1 LEAGLLKRIC
11 VYCGSS
17 PGSRAEYIQAA
28 RNLGRALAE
37 KKITLVYGGSSVGLM
52 GLLARS
58 ALDAGGEVIGV
69 ITRQLVE
76 MEVAFTE
83 LTQFEVVETMHER
96 KTRMAEL
103 AEGFIALPGGLGTLE
118 ELFEILTWSQLGLHQ
133 KPVGLLNVLGYYD
146 RLGDFLDHAVAEK
159 FIAEESR
166 RSVMVEEDFLRLLA
180 RFEDFRPLVKNKGEW
195 VKKMSQGLD

>member
-1 LEAGLLKRIC
+1 MKRIC

>member
-1 LEAGLLKRIC
+1 MKRIC

-17 PGSRAEYIQAA
+17 PGSRAEYIRAA

-37 KKITLVYGGSSVGLM
+37 KKIMLVYGGSSVGLM

-58 ALDAGGEVIGV
+58 ALEAGGEVIGV

-83 LTQFEVVETMHER
+83 LTRFEVVETMHER
-96 KTRMAEL
+96 KMRMAEL
-103 AEGFIALPGGLGTLE
+103 SEGFIALPGGLGTLE

-159 FIAEESR
+159 FIAAESR
-166 RSVMVEEDFLRLLA
+166 RSLIVEEDALRLLT
-180 RFEDFRPLVKNKGEW
+180 RFEDFRPLVKNKAEW
-195 VKKMSQGLD
+195 VKKMSEGLD